1 MYIIHFFFSLF
12 LSIFFISYLPILFSL
27 MATINFQRPDLLPE
41 ASESQPISFNP
52 TEDFNFLGTNER
64 RRKERGDEENKR

>member
-1 MYIIHFFFSLF
+1 
-12 LSIFFISYLPILFSL
+12 

-64 RRKERGDEENKR
+64 RRKERGDEENERERNGKS